1 MLKSIID
8 RIMLSLLLKRRLKGK
23 YSMLFTLVAVV
34 LMTISCGK
42 SSEQRMIDIIANLNV
57 KSYSSLNPFCPV
69 AKVAQCD
76 SLLRLPGKKNDFYLL
91 TTKAK
96 LLLETGNEK
105 QAVDIYEKLISSND
119 SSKLNLFASD
129 MSLAYMRL
137 GERTN
142 CMHNHNNTSCI
153 YPLADSA
160 FHINQTGSRKAIAV
174 YQDILKKYPTDLQ
187 SRWMLNIA
195 YMTLGMYP
203 DSIPQKLLI
212 PGLNKTSDIKTKPFI
227 DMAADVGINL
237 NSRAGGVIAEDFN
250 NDGYTDIVTSG
261 TELDDHMHYFQNNL
275 DGTFTDKSLQSGLSK
290 FTGGLNIQQTDYN
303 NDGKMDI
310 FVLRGAWKKN
320 GFGNQ
325 PSSLLRNN
333 GDGTFTDVTISS
345 GLLFYHPTQTA
356 VWNDF
361 NGDGWLDVFIGTE
374 GFDDGNK
381 VNIHRSMLYL
391 NKGDGT
397 FIEVGHKA
405 HCDVMAYV
413 KGVTSADFDHDGL
426 PDLFLSTMNGRKYL
440 LKNKGS
446 KNNIPDFE
454 DVTKHSG
461 IINTN
466 SSFTTWFFDYN
477 NDGWP
482 DILLADY
489 KFDAPLGYYAAAEA
503 LGTPIANAGNIYLYQ
518 NNGNGTFTEVSKQTG
533 LNKVVF
539 SMGANFGDIDND
551 GYPDLYFGTG
561 NPEFG
566 SLIPNKM
573 FRNVDGKKFEDITNV
588 SRTGSLQKGHG
599 VAFADFRNQ
608 GLQDIFIEMGGA
620 YKGDAYPS
628 ALFVNPGQNNNNWIS
643 VKAEGVKCNKA
654 AIGSRIKLSFIDN
667 GIKRSIYKDINSG
680 GSFGS
685 SPIKLEIGLGAADV
699 VDELEITWAGSNTVQ
714 RFHNLKAM
722 QFYHLKEGNN
732 EAKLIKLKRLNFNR
746 RSKMQMMIMQ
756 GVCSQ

>member
-1 MLKSIID
+1 MLKNVID
-8 RIMLSLLLKRRLKGK
+8 RIMLSLFFKSGRRAV
-23 YSMLFTLVAVV
+23 YSILFMLAVTV
-34 LMTISCGK
+34 LMTLSCGEP
-42 SSEQRMIDIIANLNV
+42 SEQKMANIIASLNS
-57 KSYSSLNPFCPV
+57 KAYSSLNPFCPE

-76 SLLRLPGKKNDFYLL
+76 SLLMLPGRKDDFYLL
-91 TTKAK
+91 YTKAK
-96 LLLETGNEK
+96 LLLETGDEQK
-105 QAVDIYEKLISSND
+105 AVGIYEKLISSKD
-119 SSKLNLFASD
+119 SSKINLFESD
-129 MSLAYMRL
+129 MALAYMRL

-142 CMHNHNNTSCI
+142 CMLNHNRESCI
-153 YPLADSA
+153 YPLTDSA
-160 FHINQTGSRKAIAV
+160 FHVNQTGSRKAIAI
-174 YQDILKKYPTDLQ
+174 YQDILRKYPADLQ

-203 DSIPQKLLI
+203 DSVPQHLLI
-212 PGLNKTSDIKTKPFI
+212 SGLNKPSDVKIKPFT

-250 NDGYTDIVTSG
+250 NDGYLDIVTSG

-275 DGTFTDKSLQSGLSK
+275 DGTFVDKSQASGLLK

-361 NGDGWLDVFIGTE
+361 NGDGWLDVFIGAE
-374 GFDDGNK
+374 GFENGNP
-381 VNIHRSMLYL
+381 VNAHRSMLYI
-391 NKGDGT
+391 NNHDGT
-397 FIEVGHKA
+397 FTEVGHKS

-413 KGVTSADFDHDGL
+413 KGVTSADFNHDGL
-426 PDLFLSTMNGRKYL
+426 PDIFISTMNGRKYL
-440 LKNKGS
+440 LKNNGS
-446 KNNIPDFE
+446 KNNIPEFE
-454 DVTKHSG
+454 DVTKQSG
-461 IINTN
+461 ILTNTN

-482 DILLADY
+482 DILIADY

-503 LGTPIANAGNIYLYQ
+503 LGKPIANAGNIYLYQ
-518 NNGNGTFTEVSKQTG
+518 NNRNGKFTEVSKQTG
-533 LNKVVF
+533 LDKVVF

-561 NPEFG
+561 NPDFG

-573 FRNVDGKKFEDITNV
+573 FKNMGGEKFEDITTT
-588 SRTGSLQKGHG
+588 SRTGNLQKGHG
-599 VAFADFRNQ
+599 VAFADFRNL

-620 YKGDAYPS
+620 YKGDAYTS
-628 ALFVNPGQNNNNWIS
+628 ALYVNPGQNNNNWIGI
-643 VKAEGVKCNKA
+643 KALGVKCNKA
-654 AIGSRIKLSFIDN
+654 AIGSRLKVSFMDK
-667 GIKRSIYKDINSG
+667 GIKRTVYRDVNSG

-685 SPIKLEIGLGAADV
+685 SPLQLEIGVGAANIVED
-699 VDELEITWAGSNTVQ
+699 LEITWAGSNNIK
-714 RFHNLKAM
+714 RFHNLKVN
-722 QFYHLKEGNN
+722 QFYHLTEGNN
-732 EAKLIKLKRLNFNR
+732 EPSLVHLKKLHFNR
-746 RSKMQMMIMQ
+746 KAQMPMAM
-756 GVCSQ
+756 